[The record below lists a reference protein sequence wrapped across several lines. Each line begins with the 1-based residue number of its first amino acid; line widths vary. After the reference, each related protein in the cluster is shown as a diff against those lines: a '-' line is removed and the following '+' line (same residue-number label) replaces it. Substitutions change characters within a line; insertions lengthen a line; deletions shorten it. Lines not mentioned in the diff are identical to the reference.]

1 MKKIY
6 IVVLLIVFLV
16 MSCEPWIDENDY
28 NTYYTFFKTTTT
40 TTTVRHNYTT
50 TTTVKTP
57 NDWAMLDIVDRYDV
71 PDATFANW
79 QDGHIYMICTDSIKI
94 IDMSDDTSGDR
105 ITIVDEIPFS
115 LNDLSGDW
123 AELKGCGIADIGT
136 KILMLANLKNEDT
149 SVKTLLSIRH
159 DGSEFMFSDVTK
171 DLVTTTPIY
180 SIYYDST
187 AKILSSIHSG
197 SGGAM
202 LVKSLY
208 DETNDTFVLQSQMPC
223 DEYYITN
230 KFYYRLYWDKYP
242 SRIYNAIYK
251 MSLPYGDDFWTDHSN
266 LGYLGI
272 INPILSAFYNGKS
285 FFIFIREDKP
295 EFIKVTFR
303 PWR

>member
-1 MKKIY
+1 MKRIY
-6 IVVLLIVFLV
+6 NIICVLIITLI
-16 MSCEPWIDENDY
+16 SCDNEIINH
-28 NTYYTFFKTTTT
+28 NTSTTTS
-40 TTTVRHNYTT
+40 TTTVKHKTT

-57 NDWAMLDIVDRYDV
+57 NDWAMLDIVDRYNV
-71 PDATFANW
+71 PYATFANW

-136 KILMLANLKNEDT
+136 KILMLANLKNEDK

-159 DGSEFMFSDVTK
+159 DGSEFMLSDVTK
-171 DLVTTTPIY
+171 DLITTTPIY

-242 SRIYNAIYK
+242 SDIYNAIYK
-251 MSLPYGDDFWTDHSN
+251 MNLPYGPTWWTDHSN
-266 LGYLGI
+266 LSYLGFTNRI
-272 INPILSAFYNGKS
+272 ISAFYDGRD
-285 FFIFIREDKP
+285 FYIFVNQDKY
-295 EFIKVTFR
+295 EFLKVSFR